1 MNVYQYIA
9 SSNPSFARQICS
21 QYGYKPINVRTSDD
35 LAICLSKLVSVE
47 GEPAFRDIM
56 DGHPDKD
63 VILELNSK
71 PVPEKYTAADGTN
84 EGGGY
89 GCMNGC
95 GCRNCQNRQMNHYMN
110 ADGGGSRE
118 SAAMSLTSVS
128 IIAASLIIGLA
139 VITRNK

>member
-9 SSNPSFARQICS
+9 SNNPSYAKQICS
-21 QYGYKPINVRTSDD
+21 QYGYKPVNVRTAND

-56 DGHPDKD
+56 NAHPDKD
-63 VILELNSK
+63 VILELYAK
-71 PVPEKYTAADGTN
+71 PVEKFTAADGSRDY
-84 EGGGY
+84 GY

-110 ADGGGSRE
+110 ADGGTTKE
-118 SAAMSLTSVS
+118 SSATSLTSLSVIVAAMLLS
-128 IIAASLIIGLA
+128 VAIITKKA
-139 VITRNK
+139 

>member
-9 SSNPSFARQICS
+9 SNNPSFARQVCS
-21 QYGYKPINVRTSDD
+21 QYGYKPVNVRTPND

-47 GEPAFRDIM
+47 GEPAFKDIM
-56 DGHPDKD
+56 QGHPDKD
-63 VILELNSK
+63 VLLELYSK
-71 PVPEKYTAADGTN
+71 PVPEKYTSADGTRD
-84 EGGGY
+84 GGY

-110 ADGGGSRE
+110 ADGATRE
-118 SAAMSLTSVS
+118 SSAMSLTSVS
-128 IIAASLIIGLA
+128 IIAAALLLGVA